1 MAGAWRWPVL
11 LGLLVPAVA
20 VAQQPVPT
28 RIASVTYL
36 GMGWLFIDAG
46 TAEGLRQGTEAE
58 VVRRGRTV
66 AVLRVESLGDHQA
79 SCSVVTSQ
87 LHPVVGDSVRFTPVT
102 SPPRTP
108 PAVAARLPAPAAP
121 SAAAPRPAPPP
132 RDSARAAPN
141 AAAAAVPP
149 AARLPAQ
156 QPPGAPPLVAQAK
169 VPQPPAAQPAAA
181 QPLAVPAPARPDSTA
196 TARVQQPARD
206 TTAARPGASTVTF
219 LSGTEVYV
227 GAGRKEGLI
236 DGSEVSVIRH
246 GLVVSTLRVK
256 FLASHQSSC
265 EVVRGA
271 TDLAVGDSVRFV
283 PRAPA
288 GGTGAAVAAR
298 PHGPRRLSGPG
309 MHGRVGMRYLRA
321 TSTTTGDSTVPASG
335 TGFNQP
341 SFDLRMNGLS
351 IGGTSMGLAVD
362 LRTRRTV
369 TSSTGQAD
377 RVDGRTRVYQAAVF
391 WGEPGARFRTVA
403 GRQYLT
409 AVTSVSMFDGGLI
422 ELNGPRVTFGAF
434 GGLEPDAAS
443 LGFSSDIQDFGGYVQ
458 FHNHPGTL
466 TSWTVTTGAV
476 GSLQASHANREFGF
490 LQANVSNSHF
500 AFYGLQEVDYYPWWK
515 VQLGEKQ
522 FSFTSQYVNAL
533 VRPSR
538 WLSLNGS
545 YDNRRSV
552 RLYRDT
558 QNPETAFDDAY
569 RQGYGGGIQ
578 LSGPKGYVGGDWRR
592 STGGT
597 AGAADSYTGTFGLA
611 RVTRLDLDVSVRA
624 TWYQNQN
631 DSTVNNPGAKRTTGQ
646 LYSWRMG
653 VDPVSLL
660 HIDLNG
666 GIRREDNPNTAAL
679 QKSQWLG
686 IDVDASV
693 ARAWFVSFSGLRQKD
708 PANPGTSTTTQL
720 YVSVSWRF

>member
-1 MAGAWRWPVL
+1 MTAGALRWPVL
-11 LGLLVPAVA
+11 LGLLVPAA
-20 VAQQPVPT
+20 AGAQQVAPT

-79 SCSVVTSQ
+79 SCTVVTSQ
-87 LHPVVGDSVRFTPVT
+87 LHPVVGDSVRFTPVA
-102 SPPRTP
+102 PPARTP
-108 PAVAARLPAPAAP
+108 PVVAARPPAPTAP
-121 SAAAPRPAPPP
+121 APRPVPPP
-132 RDSARAAPN
+132 RDSARAVASV
-141 AAAAAVPP
+141 APP
-149 AARLPAQ
+149 AAAPAAR
-156 QPPGAPPLVAQAK
+156 PPAV
-169 VPQPPAAQPAAA
+169 QPPAPPPAAV
-181 QPLAVPAPARPDSTA
+181 QAPSRPDSTVA
-196 TARVQQPARD
+196 ARAQQPTRD
-206 TTAARPGASTVTF
+206 TTPVRPGTATVTF

-236 DGSEVSVIRH
+236 DGSELSLMRH

-265 EVVRGA
+265 EVIRGA
-271 TDLAVGDSVRFV
+271 TDIAVGDSVRFV

-288 GGTGAAVAAR
+288 AGTGAAVAAR
-298 PHGPRRLSGPG
+298 SRGPRRLSGPG
-309 MHGRVGMRYLRA
+309 IHGRAGMRYLRA
-321 TSTTTGDSTVPASG
+321 TSTTTGDSTMPASN

-351 IGGTSMGLAVD
+351 IGGTAMGLAVD

-422 ELNGPRVTFGAF
+422 EFNGPRVTFGAF
-434 GGLEPDAAS
+434 GGLEPDAVN
-443 LGFSSDIQDFGGYVQ
+443 LGLSSDIQDFGGYVQ

-466 TSWTVTTGAV
+466 TSWTLTTGAV

-500 AFYGLQEVDYYPWWK
+500 SFYGLQEVDYYPWWK

-538 WLSLNGS
+538 WLSFNGS

-666 GIRREDNPNTAAL
+666 GIRREDNPTTAAL

-686 IDVDASV
+686 MDVDASV
-693 ARAWFVSFSGLRQKD
+693 ARSWFVSFSGLRQKD

-720 YVSVSWRF
+720 YFSVSWRF